1 MGEKIKFTSASL
13 AGIPSPQKG
22 RDDWR
27 DSQTPGLH
35 VRVTPTGT
43 KTFSWCRRIPGGKL
57 ERITLGVWPEMS
69 IDDARRHAA
78 RLNASAADGENP
90 AEQRREKQAEMTFS
104 ELFTI
109 YLERWA
115 KVRKKSWKDDESKY
129 RLHLIPLH
137 AKRLSTIT
145 RNDVARIHSAI
156 GLEQPTFSNRVLALV
171 SKIFNVATEYGL
183 WDGNNPASG
192 IRHFKEQS
200 RDRFLSGDELNRFME
215 SLSEERDIL
224 RAFFLV
230 ALLTGARRANVL
242 AMRWA
247 DVDLERQVWKIP
259 QPEKSKNVALVPL
272 TPMAMEILAGLP
284 NESEWVFP
292 SPRSATGH
300 LVEPR
305 KAWERVLK
313 RAGIDDARIHDLR
326 RTMGSWQAMT
336 GASLPIIGKSL
347 GHASQQATAI
357 YARLNIDPVRAAMEK
372 ATDAMMGK
380 SEGVVTK

>member
-1 MGEKIKFTSASL
+1 MGERIRFTTVSL
-13 AGIPSPQKG
+13 AGITPPQTG

-27 DSQTPGLH
+27 DAQTPGLH
-35 VRVTPTGT
+35 VRVTPNGT
-43 KTFSWCRRIPGGKL
+43 KTFSWVRRTQGGSL
-57 ERITLGVWPEMS
+57 ERVTLGRWPEMS

-78 RLNASAADGENP
+78 RLNAAAADGESP
-90 AEQRREKQAEMTFS
+90 AEQRREMKAEMTFAD
-104 ELFTI
+104 LFAI

-115 KVRKKSWKDDESKY
+115 KVRKKTWVDDESKF
-129 RLHLIPLH
+129 RIHLKPLH
-137 AKRLSTIT
+137 AKKLSAIT
-145 RNDVARIHSAI
+145 RNDIARIHSAI
-156 GLEQPTFSNRVLALV
+156 GLEQPTFANRVLALV
-171 SKIFNVATEYGL
+171 SKVFNVATEYGL

-200 RDRFLSGDELNRFME
+200 RDRFLSGEEVQRFLE
-215 SLSEERDIL
+215 ALAEERDIL

-272 TPMAMEILAGLP
+272 TPMVLEILAGLP
-284 NESEWVFP
+284 HGVEWVFP
-292 SPRSATGH
+292 SPKSKTGH

-305 KAWERVLK
+305 KAWERVLA
-313 RAGIDDARIHDLR
+313 RAGIEDARIHDLR
-326 RTMGSWQAMT
+326 RTMGSWQAIT

-357 YARLNIDPVRAAMEK
+357 YARLNLDPVRAAMEK

-380 SEGVVTK
+380 K